1 METYP
6 MTRTQCPRAAQ
17 FCHGRTGMV
26 CGRAILLVVFCA
38 LCSFASVATPGD
50 WPEPRQNAH
59 LTGIQPMA
67 GSMTSAP
74 ALFARFDLGRSQP
87 SVTPV
92 ALPDGSLVGLSLV
105 AGRLLCFEQTGA
117 LRWESHP
124 PGLNYSTIVAM
135 EDLNGDGA
143 IDVLL
148 KAGRPA
154 EPYGAAALVSLDDGR
169 LLWRYD
175 VDPMSYA
182 WYLYADHYLPDR
194 SDKQIVVVM
203 HGYPPDAEN
212 GYIALFAFGSESPVP
227 VQQWRYDFSEYT
239 CFPSL
244 LRTDL
249 DGDGVQELAVET
261 HSRMWFLDAVTGE
274 MKQFA
279 QWDVSPANVRS
290 YGLVKFVDLNRDGRE
305 DFLCIADFAQHHEVL
320 LNNNG
325 TMEKA
330 WSYGWP
336 ESVTTGKVVTTW
348 PEPPDVDVD
357 GDGDLEI
364 IVSMY
369 NSEDDNAWLTRVY
382 DAVTGEMEYRIPGVI
397 AVSTAEV
404 NGDGAWDIIA
414 NASSDPTMTTLNG
427 ARLISCEDG
436 VSMPWTD
443 DEATAIAPDAKGVPR
458 VTKGGET
465 FAVALVQDSAFGLQ
479 PWIAPPPPERP
490 DFSAVPAIV
499 GQAMPRLLAA
509 DVTDDGGNEVI
520 LYQDPL
526 ARVLS
531 LDGDTLHVRHE
542 FRSSSIPVFTDV
554 NGDGDADLVT
564 TSIGPDHRP
573 IVEAR
578 SLTAETKT
586 LWHTE
591 LPPPDRKG
599 LPATTR
605 AAYARTGRFTGDETP
620 DLYIW
625 AGTPIVRSTVLIGK
639 TGKMVWDKGETP
651 NLERYWGPSVN
662 QASVYDFN
670 GDGKDDLVF
679 TNPDYYCVAD
689 GPTGEP
695 MLGPLFPP
703 DIFDQPSQGL
713 YTLPA
718 ILEQPE
724 GDPIVCLVA
733 GHYFQAAMSLRA
745 EPMWYKLPPAGENRC
760 AEEGFMRLPDGTWL
774 MGFGRQNGN
783 FACLNMSDG
792 SVRWELPVE
801 ASCTDV
807 ATCDIDG
814 DGQQEF
820 IFGTSHGVLYAVRD
834 AGDHSEVVWQA
845 SLSAGAGSPIV
856 ADVNDDGRSD
866 IIVPTTDGYLDLF
879 ISPKPE

>member
-1 METYP
+1 
-6 MTRTQCPRAAQ
+6 
-17 FCHGRTGMV
+17 MV
-26 CGRAILLVVFCA
+26 RGRAIPLVAFCA
-38 LCSFASVATPGD
+38 LCSFSSAATPGD

-59 LTGIQPMA
+59 LTGIQPLA

-74 ALFARFDLGRSQP
+74 ALYARFDLGRSQP

-92 ALPDGSLVGLSLV
+92 ALPDGSLAGLSLV

-124 PGLNYSTIVAM
+124 PGLNFSAIVAM

-143 IDVLL
+143 IEVLL

-182 WYLYADHYLPDR
+182 WYLYADHYLPGR

-212 GYIALFAFGSESPVP
+212 GYIALFAFGAASPVP

-261 HSRMWFLDAVTGE
+261 HSRMWFLDAVTGD
-274 MKQFA
+274 MKQFVK
-279 QWDVSPANVRS
+279 WDVSPANVRS
-290 YGLVKFVDLNRDGRE
+290 YGLVKFVDLNQDGRE

-364 IVSMY
+364 VVSMY
-369 NSEDDNAWLTRVY
+369 NSEGENAWLTRVY
-382 DAVTGEMEYRIPGVI
+382 DAVTGEMQYRIPGVI
-397 AVSTAEV
+397 AVSTADV

-414 NASSDPTMTTLNG
+414 NASSDPTMTVLNG
-427 ARLISCEDG
+427 ARLISCGDG
-436 VSMPWTD
+436 VSIPWID

-458 VTKGGET
+458 VTKGGEK

-499 GQAMPRLLAA
+499 GPAMPKLLAA
-509 DVTDDGGNEVI
+509 DAAGGEGNEVL
-520 LYQDPL
+520 LYQDPSV
-526 ARVLS
+526 RVLALDGNTFRIQFES
-531 LDGDTLHVRHE
+531 TSSSVPVIADLDGDGSNEIVE
-542 FRSSSIPVFTDV
+542 TDV
-554 NGDGDADLVT
+554 A
-564 TSIGPDHRP
+564 PDHRP

-578 SLTAETKT
+578 SLRAEAKT
-586 LWHTE
+586 IWRTE
-591 LPPPDRKG
+591 LPPPDRTG

-605 AAYARTGRFTGDETP
+605 AAYVRTGHFTGGENP
-620 DLYIW
+620 DLYFW
-625 AGTPIVRSTVLIGK
+625 AGTPLVRSTVLTGK

-695 MLGPLFPP
+695 LLGPLFPP
-703 DIFDQPSQGL
+703 KIFDQPSQGL

-718 ILEQPE
+718 ILERDE
-724 GDPIVCLVA
+724 GGPVVCLVA

-745 EPMWYKLPPAGENRC
+745 APMWYKLPPAGESRC

-783 FACLNMSDG
+783 FACLNVSDG

-820 IFGTSHGVLYAVRD
+820 VFGTSHGVLYAIRD
-834 AGDHSEVVWQA
+834 GGDQPEVVWQA
-845 SLSAGAGSPIV
+845 PLSAGAGSPIA
-856 ADVNDDGRSD
+856 ADVNADGQSD
-866 IIVPTTDGYLDLF
+866 IVVPTADGYVNLF
-879 ISPKPE
+879 VSPKPE